1 MSKKLLIDNYSE
13 NKSMPV
19 TDGLVCWLDAR
30 DLKDTN
36 DETIWKDRSGNGHH
50 ATLKRSNSQ
59 TPIIENGYYRTYDSG
74 YVILPTL
81 NFNSTDGISMFLDF
95 KVHNYSKHQYAR
107 LFTLG
112 YTNDYRQHLAAG
124 TGLLEF
130 GTIRYFSKTTTDFG
144 LYSYFNVNMFNKKI
158 NMSISY
164 NNNIMLGKN
173 HNFNITRAFEHHD
186 KFDTIFNCNYLNAEN
201 SSSILVRDTS
211 YGLIL
216 IYNRA
221 LTEEEMEQ
229 NYKYEQSIERGE

>member
-1 MSKKLLIDNYSE
+1 MSKKLLMNNYSE
-13 NKSMPV
+13 NGLMPV

-36 DETIWKDRSGNGHH
+36 DGTIWKDRSGNGHH
-50 ATLKRSNSQ
+50 ATLKRKDLNSI
-59 TPIIENGYYRTYDSG
+59 PVIENGYYRTYDSG

-81 NFNSTDGISMFLDF
+81 KFNSTDGISIFLDF
-95 KVHNYSKHQYAR
+95 KVHNYTR

-112 YTNDYRQHLAAG
+112 YNNNYKSHLAAG

-130 GTIRYFSKTTTDFG
+130 GTIRFFSESTVDRYIYFSDA
-144 LYSYFNVNMFNKKI
+144 MFNKKI

-173 HNFNITRAFEHHD
+173 HNLNITRAFGHND
-186 KFDTIFNCNYLNAEN
+186 KFDAIFNCNYLNAEN
-201 SSSILVRDTS
+201 SSTTLARDTS

-221 LTEEEMEQ
+221 LTEEEINQ
-229 NYKYEQSIERGE
+229 NYLYEQSIKRGE